1 MDKLARSL
9 PLHLTT
15 VLMFS
20 SRDEVVFRYVS
31 CGIRL
36 LHSFC
41 DLSPRLHKFDQV
53 NRSNPYDLV
62 DIYYIFSLWFF
73 VLVCF
78 YLWKRHVILKLSII
92 EIPQKFE

>member
-36 LHSFC
+36 LHSLC

-53 NRSNPYDLV
+53 NSSNPYDLV
-62 DIYYIFSLWFF
+62 DIYCIFL
-73 VLVCF
+73 LVVFLCSF
-78 YLWKRHVILKLSII
+78 AFIYGKGMLS
-92 EIPQKFE
+92 

>member
-31 CGIRL
+31 CGFRL
-36 LHSFC
+36 LHSLC
-41 DLSPRLHKFDQV
+41 DLSPRLPKFDQV
-53 NRSNPYDLV
+53 NISNPYD
-62 DIYYIFSLWFF
+62 YFAKAYKF
-73 VLVCF
+73 
-78 YLWKRHVILKLSII
+78 ILQNSR
-92 EIPQKFE
+92 F